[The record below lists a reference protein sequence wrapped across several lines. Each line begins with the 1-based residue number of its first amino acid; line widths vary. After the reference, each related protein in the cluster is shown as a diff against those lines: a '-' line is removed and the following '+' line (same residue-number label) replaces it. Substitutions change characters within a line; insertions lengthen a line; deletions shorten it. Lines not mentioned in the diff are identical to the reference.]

1 MISDIDQIYLISI
14 IILICFSAIF
24 SCCETSIT
32 GASRAKI
39 HQLKVSGNKKAA
51 KIDKLLEDRE
61 KVISTMLVGNNTVNI
76 MASALAASI
85 FIRIFGETGL
95 FYATIVMTILVLIF
109 AEIAPKTFAIK
120 APEKMLIFFFPL
132 IWFVMNFFYPLTNF
146 LQKGINKFVLLFF
159 PEKSKNSKLE
169 ELEEIRSTVELKAIE
184 GSIVKKDKDLIDGV
198 LDLSNTDISEI
209 MVYRKDIESIDI
221 GLKKEKIVELA
232 LASKFNK
239 IPLWKKDKEN
249 IIAILNSKR
258 LAKEIHKLHQD
269 KKSIVE
275 INLDKICQEPIF
287 VPTTNS
293 LKEQIDEFRRNQ
305 DKFALVIDEYG
316 SLQGLITLQ
325 DIIEEIIGEIKDQ
338 DDPFSQ
344 QVTKTRSGYYK
355 ISAKM
360 LIRDINRILNW
371 DLIENDEAY
380 NINAFIIN
388 NLGRI
393 PQINEEFTIDNYQ
406 FEVFKRNEFELEQ
419 LKIKKIKIGEI
430 ENE

>member
-1 MISDIDQIYLISI
+1 
-14 IILICFSAIF
+14 
-24 SCCETSIT
+24 
-32 GASRAKI
+32 
-39 HQLKVSGNKKAA
+39 
-51 KIDKLLEDRE
+51 
-61 KVISTMLVGNNTVNI
+61 
-76 MASALAASI
+76 
-85 FIRIFGETGL
+85 
-95 FYATIVMTILVLIF
+95 
-109 AEIAPKTFAIK
+109 
-120 APEKMLIFFFPL
+120 
-132 IWFVMNFFYPLTNF
+132 
-146 LQKGINKFVLLFF
+146 
-159 PEKSKNSKLE
+159 
-169 ELEEIRSTVELKAIE
+169 
-184 GSIVKKDKDLIDGV
+184 
-198 LDLSNTDISEI
+198 